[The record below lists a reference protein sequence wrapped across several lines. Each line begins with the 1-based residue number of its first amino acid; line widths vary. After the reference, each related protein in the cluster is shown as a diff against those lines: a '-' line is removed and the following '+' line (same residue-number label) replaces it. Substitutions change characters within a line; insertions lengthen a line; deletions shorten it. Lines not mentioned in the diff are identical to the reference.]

1 MNLEELRSNIQHNIL
16 SDVWDK
22 TWYNIKVNL
31 WIIFLRDVS
40 DDLRDN
46 INGNTQ
52 FKVRKTIEQNVS
64 IRVDNGFDDVFSH
77 FHTNK

>member
-31 WIIFLRDVS
+31 WSIFLRDVS
-40 DDLRDN
+40 HDLRDN

-64 IRVDNGFDDVFSH
+64 IRVDNVFDDVFLH